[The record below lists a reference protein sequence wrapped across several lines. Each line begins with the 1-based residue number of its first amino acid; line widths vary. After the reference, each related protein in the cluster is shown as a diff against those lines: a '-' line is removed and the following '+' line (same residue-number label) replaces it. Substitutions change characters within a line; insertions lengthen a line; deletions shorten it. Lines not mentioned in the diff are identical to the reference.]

1 MIAGDGSA
9 ADPASNGIATV
20 LASLTHQALPGG
32 MADGVDYLT
41 ITKSQIDFLNSDKV
55 PKTPEGAISHRV
67 EQLQLWS
74 DFVYMVPPV
83 LGYYGVLTKTRS
95 YLVDA
100 YVQCRLYRQYLRDGS
115 TGLWRHVL
123 LGTRVDGVP
132 NDPGFWST
140 GNGWAAAG
148 MLRVY
153 ATIKN
158 SEFAGS
164 MKNEMNDLKTWVE
177 EVHIAMYSQLDSS
190 NVFTNYADQSPTSA
204 RNFYDA
210 SSTALMAGTV
220 FRYMVEM
227 RDKKYKYMDRAQT
240 AWDTLFATN
249 STNLDN
255 GDNFIGYS
263 HFTEDGWLTPT
274 VNPNDYSIQGTHS
287 PEGQAFVVML
297 HAARRDWQ
305 AMNGGLNFQVHVG
318 LLLFSIVATVIWA
331 I

>member
-1 MIAGDGSA
+1 MDL
-9 ADPASNGIATV
+9 PQTLPPIATV

-177 EVHIAMYSQLDSS
+177 EVHIAMYSHLLP
-190 NVFTNYADQSPTSA
+190 VAVRYPHVTETTCRIGLVERFTNYADQSPTSA

-255 GDNFIGYS
+255 GDKL
-263 HFTEDGWLTPT
+263 HR
-274 VNPNDYSIQGTHS
+274 

-297 HAARRDWQ
+297 T
-305 AMNGGLNFQVHVG
+305 
-318 LLLFSIVATVIWA
+318 LLGETGKR
-331 I
+331 

>member
-1 MIAGDGSA
+1 MLLTPPDILSIVLFALTSQTSKSKQSRPTLPRARHNEMDGRSRNA
-9 ADPASNGIATV
+9 P
-20 LASLTHQALPGG
+20 SLRYHQ
-32 MADGVDYLT
+32 
-41 ITKSQIDFLNSDKV
+41 
-55 PKTPEGAISHRV
+55 
-67 EQLQLWS
+67 
-74 DFVYMVPPV
+74 
-83 LGYYGVLTKTRS
+83 
-95 YLVDA
+95 
-100 YVQCRLYRQYLRDGS
+100 
-115 TGLWRHVL
+115 
-123 LGTRVDGVP
+123 
-132 NDPGFWST
+132 
-140 GNGWAAAG
+140 
-148 MLRVY
+148 
-153 ATIKN
+153 N

-177 EVHIAMYSQLDSS
+177 EVHIAMYSHLDSS